1 MSQHPLDVFRRID
14 PAFFEYVDN
23 THKFALAD
31 GALPKKFK
39 FLIAMALDAAAG
51 TVDGV
56 KSLAQAAMKAGA
68 TKGEIAETLR
78 VAQYISGVGTTY
90 TAGRALT
97 ELF

>member
-1 MSQHPLDVFRRID
+1 MSQHPLDVFKRTD
-14 PAFFEYVDN
+14 PEFFQHVDD
-23 THKFALAD
+23 TREFALSD

-39 FLIAMALDAAAG
+39 LLIAVALDAAAG

-56 KSLAQAAMKAGA
+56 KSLTQAALTAGA
-68 TKGEIAETLR
+68 TKEEITETLR

-90 TAGRALT
+90 TAGRALA

>member
-1 MSQHPLDVFRRID
+1 MSQHPLSVFERID
-14 PAFFEYVDN
+14 PEFFQCVDD
-23 THKFALAD
+23 TREFALSD

-56 KSLAQAAMKAGA
+56 RSLTQAVLAAGA
-68 TKGEIAETLR
+68 TKEEIAETLR
-78 VAQYISGVGTTY
+78 SAQYISGVGSMY
-90 TAGRALT
+90 TAGRALA